1 MGFILFMLHA
11 FMSFL
16 AGKVLVKMKPAILD
30 WSVNKKQVLV
40 IIWFFFTIFLCL
52 GYASLDPDFSINKYL
67 TRILGTS
74 MIMGMALY
82 HPLKAQKTTT

>member
-1 MGFILFMLHA
+1 MGLILFMLHV

-40 IIWFFFTIFLCL
+40 IIWFFFNIFLCL
-52 GYASLDPDFSINKYL
+52 GYYSLDPDFSINNYL
-67 TRILGTS
+67 TRILVTS
-74 MIMGMALY
+74 MLMGMAFY
-82 HPLKAQKTTT
+82 YPLKVQKAIT